1 MRIIVEMIKHA
12 EHRAAAG
19 NTVGDYFLDDNNDIQ
34 IRISECPDWRV
45 EAAVLVHELVEL
57 ILVRRQDIALS
68 DIDAW
73 DKSYV
78 GDDEPGNHPRAPYHK
93 PHVFAE
99 IIERMIV
106 RELGM
111 EWQYHEDMLAKIEDG
126 NGN

>member
-1 MRIIVEMIKHA
+1 MKIEVQIVP
-12 EHRAAAG
+12 HRMQRYP
-19 NTVGDYFLDDNNDIQ
+19 TCGDYFLDDNNDIQ

-73 DKSYV
+73 DKNYV
-78 GDDEPGNHPRAPYHK
+78 GDDEPGNNPCAPYHK
-93 PHVFAE
+93 PHVFADLV
-99 IIERMIV
+99 ERMIV